1 MFNPKELSTMDVQL
15 AQMMQQQ
22 WRCQVKSARSRRKAL
37 FLETNKGPLFLK
49 GYTSKTRA
57 EWVVSLSEQL
67 LSKGFDQ
74 TLEYVYTR
82 EGRPFVFQNGK
93 YYVAIKPIKGRDAQ
107 YNNMYDILQTV
118 YCLGEF
124 HRHAQGIKG
133 GPVFET
139 ESAPIIDKWEDRL
152 QRFSRI
158 IDRMKRSR
166 SLGGLE
172 KKIVRFSPLIL
183 QEAHQSLDMAK
194 RSPLIEEYNMALQNQ
209 CVAHR
214 DLASHN
220 FLIGS
225 KTYLIDYDTSM
236 YDTPL
241 VDLIQ
246 MINRALDEQDWS
258 FDIFAKILEQYQ
270 LSSSLTESQSALT
283 YLLLRYPDNFM
294 REVIGLYEGRSGF
307 VSKKIDSYLTMI
319 MKNWPERTRFFK
331 GCEYFYYYEYYDDS
345 THAIG

>member
-1 MFNPKELSTMDVQL
+1 MEVQL
-15 AQMMQQQ
+15 AQMIQQQ

-37 FLETNKGPLFLK
+37 FLDTNRGPLFLK
-49 GYTSKTRA
+49 GYTSKARA

-82 EGRPFVFQNGK
+82 EDRPFFFLNGK
-93 YYVAIKPIKGRDAQ
+93 YYVVIKPIKGRDAQ
-107 YNNMYDILQTV
+107 YSNIYDILQTV

-124 HRHAQGIKG
+124 HRHAQGIQG
-133 GPVFET
+133 GPVFDT

-152 QRFSRI
+152 QRFSKI

-172 KKIVRFSPLIL
+172 KKIVRFSPFIL
-183 QEAHQSLDMAK
+183 QEAHQSLDLAR
-194 RSPLIEEYNMALQNQ
+194 RSPLVEEYNLALQNQ

-246 MINRALDEQDWS
+246 MINRALDEQEWR

-270 LSSSLTESQSALT
+270 LSSTLTESQCALT

-294 REVIGLYEGRSGF
+294 REVIGLYEGKAGF
-307 VSKKIDSYLTMI
+307 VSKRIDAYLTMI

-331 GCEYFYYYEYYDDS
+331 GYENFFYDEHHGDS
-345 THAIG
+345 SAVV

>member
-1 MFNPKELSTMDVQL
+1 MEVQL
-15 AQMMQQQ
+15 AQMIQQQ

-37 FLETNKGPLFLK
+37 LLETNKGPLFIK
-49 GYTSKTRA
+49 GYTSQARA

-67 LSKGFDQ
+67 ISKGFDQ
-74 TLEYVYTR
+74 TLEYIYTR
-82 EGRPFVFQNGK
+82 ENRPFFFLNGK

-107 YNNMYDILQTV
+107 YESMYDILQTV

-124 HRHAQGIKG
+124 HRHAKGIKG

-139 ESAPIIDKWEDRL
+139 ESAPVIDKWEDRL
-152 QRFSRI
+152 QRYSKI
-158 IDRMKRSR
+158 IERMKRSH
-166 SLGGLE
+166 SLGTLE
-172 KKIVRFSPLIL
+172 KKIVRFSPFIL
-183 QEAHQSLDMAK
+183 QEAHKSLDIAR
-194 RSPLIEEYNMALQNQ
+194 RSPLAEEYNLALQNQ

-225 KTYLIDYDTSM
+225 KTYLIDYDTAT

-246 MINRALDEQDWS
+246 MVNRALDEQEWR

-270 LSSSLTESQSALT
+270 LSSSLTEAQSALT

-294 REVIGLYEGRSGF
+294 REVIGLYEGRSGL
-307 VSKKIDSYLTMI
+307 VSKKIDAYLTMI
-319 MKNWPERTRFFK
+319 MKNWPERTRFFQ
-331 GCEYFYYYEYYDDS
+331 GCEHFYYFENHSDS
-345 THAIG
+345 SIVV